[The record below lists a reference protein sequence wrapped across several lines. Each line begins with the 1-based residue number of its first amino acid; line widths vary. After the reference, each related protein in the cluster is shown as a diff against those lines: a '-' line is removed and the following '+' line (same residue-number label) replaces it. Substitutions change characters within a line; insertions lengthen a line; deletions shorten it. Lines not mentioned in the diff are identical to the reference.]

1 MRMTASN
8 RVSGDRRGSREDGGF
23 RGLRL
28 IWRTGGRWERFFLL
42 CPLWWGIYM
51 LILLVVSSP
60 VSGGFARLLVVGFS
74 FGALLD
80 VWLTPVF
87 SSTVLRA
94 SLGTGLNRDDENARL
109 FAEYL
114 DSLGQEGRWRFGNL
128 LSLAYLGVMFG
139 WGAIAVAFTSIAGME
154 NSWAFYPLYLAFVVV
169 LWSIYRLLLRRLVRE
184 ARRAG
189 YPIQHPGR
197 SPG

>member
-1 MRMTASN
+1 MTIVDAPTGN
-8 RVSGDRRGSREDGGF
+8 RKGSQTGGGL

-28 IWRTGGRWERFFLL
+28 IWRSGGVWERFFLL
-42 CPLWWGIYM
+42 LPVWWGLYL
-51 LILLVVSSP
+51 LILLVAFSDTSS
-60 VSGGFARLLVVGFS
+60 GAFLRLLIVGAS
-74 FGALLD
+74 ISGLVD